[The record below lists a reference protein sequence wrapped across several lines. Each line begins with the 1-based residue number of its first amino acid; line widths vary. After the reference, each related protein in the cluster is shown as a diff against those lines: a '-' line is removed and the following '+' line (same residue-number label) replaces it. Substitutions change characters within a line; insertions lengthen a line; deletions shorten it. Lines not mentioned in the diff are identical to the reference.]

1 MNSSTRLYMA
11 LTFGMAAVLTCSTLA
26 FAQETPNPHKLYHEG
41 LPPGAIGQLQLLQKR
56 PVAGWFQPVEIAP
69 PAGTKVSFTNN
80 GQFGPDLPAPAIA
93 GCLIGQVYR
102 MRLSEIPLNPGA
114 ELYPTVE
121 VIDRLYPPPGL
132 ELKYPIPVHITQEE
146 IRYAME
152 GKFVTRIIYLEP
164 PIDAVPVRQE
174 KDFQPFFEVPPGG
187 DPIQIADE
195 LGRPVA
201 ILRMGSRQPSQ
212 EEPQGEFDYRSP
224 PIMVYDTTAIQQM
237 PPQRVEQEA
246 IRQPAFPRVPP
257 TAYLPPNVA
266 ERPLYAPPG
275 NVQTR

>member
-1 MNSSTRLYMA
+1 M
-11 LTFGMAAVLTCSTLA
+11 
-26 FAQETPNPHKLYHEG
+26 
-41 LPPGAIGQLQLLQKR
+41 QLLQKR
-56 PVAGWFQPVEIAP
+56 PVVGWFQPVEIVP
-69 PAGTKVSFTNN
+69 PAGTKISFTNN
-80 GQFGPDLPAPAIA
+80 GQFGPDLPSPAIA

-102 MRLSEIPLNPGA
+102 IRLSEIPLNPGA

-164 PIDAVPVRQE
+164 PIDAVPEQQE
-174 KDFQPFFEVPPGG
+174 RDFQPFFEVPPGG

-201 ILRMGSRQPSQ
+201 ILRMGSRQPSE
-212 EEPQGEFDYRSP
+212 EEPMGEFDYRSP
-224 PIMVYDTTAIQQM
+224 PIMVYDTTAMGQM

-246 IRQPAFPRVPP
+246 LRQPAYPRVPP

-266 ERPLYAPPG
+266 ERPIYAPG
-275 NVQTR
+275 NYQTR